1 MALAERTVARA
12 SLLSRVD
19 LFTGLDRIT
28 LSKLAANL
36 DPVFHEDGVAACVQ
50 GEPGDSLH
58 IVSDGTLGVFL
69 VSESGEEQRVATL
82 GVGEAFGEMAL
93 LTGEPR
99 TATVR
104 ALGDAETLRL
114 ERTRFIE
121 LLTRKPRIGLAI
133 NATLSRR
140 LGAANSTTAAA
151 LALLDPEVALSVR
164 AAALAPTRAL
174 VPAAEAEAE
183 APAARRRFSARPTT
197 IVTVLATLTCLG
209 LAAF

>member
-1 MALAERTVARA
+1 MVRHFMALAERTVARA

-19 LFTGLDRIT
+19 LFSGLDRIT
-28 LSKLAANL
+28 ISKLAANL
-36 DPVFHEDGVAACVQ
+36 DLVFHEDGVAACVQ

-69 VSESGEEQRVATL
+69 VSESGEERQVATL
-82 GVGEAFGEMAL
+82 SIGESFGEMAL

-121 LLTRKPRIGLAI
+121 LLTREPRIGLAI

-140 LGAANSTTAAA
+140 LRAANSTTSTA
-151 LALLDPEVALSVR
+151 LSLLDPEVAHAVEE
-164 AAALAPTRAL
+164 AAAAPVAL
-174 VPAAEAEAE
+174 PAAE
-183 APAARRRFSARPTT
+183 T
-197 IVTVLATLTCLG
+197 LAT
-209 LAAF
+209 